1 MKIKRL
7 PFLIIGIILLL
18 TFLTMAIFPQFFT
31 SYNQKYSFEP
41 WLPPSFSHILPFSF
55 LNLNCPGLYLLLS
68 GIIPLHKE
76 YKGYT
81 GKADG

>member
-31 SYNQKYSFEP
+31 SYDQKYSFEP
-41 WLPPSFSHILPFSF
+41 WLSPSFSHILGTNS
-55 LNLNCPGLYLLLS
+55 L
-68 GIIPLHKE
+68 
-76 YKGYT
+76 GYDIFAELIYGARQT
-81 GKADG
+81 ILISLTASLGS